1 MHIQKGIQ
9 AFSGRADAD
18 LRTLFNSD
26 PRNKKVTLG
35 SASRTRRDLLQEL
48 ADVYGFSFD
57 ILTADLDERS
67 IGDRAASPEHLVTL
81 LAKAKA
87 DALMPQLM
95 DRPAHERPRFLI
107 TCDQVVVHKGKVLEK
122 PQNADEVRQFVSGY
136 SAAPPSTVGS
146 VLVQDISSGG
156 QYSAVDSTTV
166 HFQPIPDDTIE
177 QLIQEGTVFSCAGGL
192 MIEHP
197 LVTPLILSIEGTR
210 DSIMGL
216 PQKLVLE
223 GFLSAAHPKP

>member
-1 MHIQKGIQ
+1 MRCMTLAAALQSGLTRKALTVVLQDRSMHIQKGIQ

-35 SASRTRRDLLQEL
+35 SASRTRRGMYIHGTILRVHESFHQDIQRIPLFSCSFLASETELTVRNDCIINTHHPFSFHVDLLQEL

-122 PQNADEVRQFVSGY
+122 PQNADEV
-136 SAAPPSTVGS
+136 
-146 VLVQDISSGG
+146 
-156 QYSAVDSTTV
+156 
-166 HFQPIPDDTIE
+166 
-177 QLIQEGTVFSCAGGL
+177 
-192 MIEHP
+192 
-197 LVTPLILSIEGTR
+197 
-210 DSIMGL
+210 
-216 PQKLVLE
+216 
-223 GFLSAAHPKP
+223 GFLR